1 MEKKRQELLLGRQP
15 SNINVPWCSVVSKKR
30 FRKDIMRKIKMVSR
44 CRLAGT
50 IKRKKEKQE
59 KDISA
64 YHNDRK
70 RLQKV
75 WFYLDV

>member
-1 MEKKRQELLLGRQP
+1 M
-15 SNINVPWCSVVSKKR
+15 SKKR

>member
-1 MEKKRQELLLGRQP
+1 
-15 SNINVPWCSVVSKKR
+15 
-30 FRKDIMRKIKMVSR
+30 MVSR

>member
-1 MEKKRQELLLGRQP
+1 
-15 SNINVPWCSVVSKKR
+15 
-30 FRKDIMRKIKMVSR
+30 MRKIKMVSR

-75 WFYLDV
+75 WFYLDVTAVNMNNHGMNIKLRPR